1 MNRVIHKVQPT
12 TPAIPQRMRVA
23 AYARVSNDKMAMV
36 ESLAAQVSYYSAY
49 IQRNPQW
56 IYVGVFADEG
66 LSGTKDNRPEFQRL
80 ISDCYAG
87 KIDMVITKSLS
98 RFSRNTL
105 DTLNILRELKQRGV
119 DVFFERE
126 NIHSNSGD
134 GELMLTILS
143 SYAQEES
150 RSASEN
156 IKWRIRKKF
165 EQGEISGWCQLYG
178 YKIRRGKVMVDDYK
192 AAIVRRIFEEYLAGD
207 SATVIAKRL
216 RLEGVPCE
224 QGGQWKQFTVS
235 EILRNEKYTGNQ
247 LLQKTFTKDHLSKR
261 AKKNQGELP
270 LYLVENAHPAII
282 DADTNQRV
290 MKRMEGNQKA
300 VKRPEPKMDEQL
312 FRRKIICSHCG
323 RHFIRKNT
331 NGTPGY
337 VCSTYSAEGKD
348 FCLSKKI
355 PETTLVEFSLK
366 ALGLPE
372 FDKKLFDKEIDH
384 IIARYP
390 NDLAFVFRGGHTRE
404 YTWEDRS
411 RVESWTDEMKKL
423 AGDKTRSRIR
433 SNSHGSHQESHEN

>member
-36 ESLAAQVSYYSAY
+36 ESLAAQVSYYSAH

-56 IYVGVFADEG
+56 IYVGVYADEG
-66 LSGTKDNRPEFQRL
+66 LSGTKNNRPEFQRL

-178 YKIRRGKVMVDDYK
+178 YTIRRGKVTIDDYK
-192 AAIVRRIFEEYLAGD
+192 AEIVRRIFAEYLAGD

-216 RLEGVPCE
+216 RLECVPCE
-224 QGGQWKQFTVS
+224 QGGHWKQFTVS

-282 DADTNQRV
+282 DAETYQRA
-290 MKRMEGNQKA
+290 MRRMEGNQKTA
-300 VKRPEPKMDEQL
+300 KRPEPKMDDLL
-312 FRRKIICSHCG
+312 FRCKIICSHCG

-366 ALGLPE
+366 TLGVAE
-372 FDKKLFDKEIDH
+372 FDKELFDKEIDH
-384 IIARYP
+384 IVAQYP
-390 NDLAFVFRGGHTRE
+390 NDLAFVFRDGHISE

-411 RVESWTDEMKKL
+411 RAESWTEEMKKS
-423 AGDKTRSRIR
+423 AGDKTRSRKG
-433 SNSHGSHQESHEN
+433 SNSHGIHQESHED